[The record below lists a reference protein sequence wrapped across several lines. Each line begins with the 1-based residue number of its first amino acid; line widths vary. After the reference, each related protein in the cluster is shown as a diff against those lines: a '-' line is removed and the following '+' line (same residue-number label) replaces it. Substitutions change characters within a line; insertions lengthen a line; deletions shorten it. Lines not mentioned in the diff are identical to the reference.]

1 MNRCWRYFSVEFGYT
16 AQNEKTDERVMKKKE
31 QRTEVNY
38 LEQIVDSKC
47 NMSTCRKL
55 KGFVMVSM
63 NNATLTA
70 ILHMLFL
77 YLTLFQQ
84 KLYSMWMIEKQD
96 VTHFLR
102 HWILNSKAQHPFIH
116 ILQHVQTSTNRISKG
131 CIWPR
136 KHKR

>member
-55 KGFVMVSM
+55 KGCFGINEQRNLDCNIAYVIFIPYSVSTKIVF
-63 NNATLTA
+63 NVDDRKTRRD
-70 ILHMLFL
+70 
-77 YLTLFQQ
+77 TLFAA
-84 KLYSMWMIEKQD
+84 
-96 VTHFLR
+96 
-102 HWILNSKAQHPFIH
+102 LNSEF
-116 ILQHVQTSTNRISKG
+116 
-131 CIWPR
+131 
-136 KHKR
+136 

>member
-1 MNRCWRYFSVEFGYT
+1 MLKILFSWIWLYSAKRKDRRKGY
-16 AQNEKTDERVMKKKE
+16 EKKE

-38 LEQIVDSKC
+38 LEQIMDSKC

-55 KGFVMVSM
+55 KGCFGINEQHNLDCNIAYAIFIPYFVS
-63 NNATLTA
+63 
-70 ILHMLFL
+70 
-77 YLTLFQQ
+77 

-96 VTHFLR
+96 MTHFLR
-102 HWILNSKAQHPFIH
+102 HWILNSKARHPFIH

-131 CIWPR
+131 CMWPR